1 MRVIPVLL
9 VLLGVLFAS
18 LVSARAAPASAR
30 YGEEYKTCS
39 QGNTAEIVQ
48 CVDGLYRRWD
58 ARLND
63 AYKKLMAR
71 IPDAK
76 IREAL
81 RRTQRLWVQYRQANC
96 EWYGRGEGSIRRIEA
111 SECMRSMTAER
122 ALELEAEN

>member
-1 MRVIPVLL
+1 MRIALI
-9 VLLGVLFAS
+9 LLGVLFAGLS
-18 LVSARAAPASAR
+18 SARAEPASTR
-30 YGEEYKTCS
+30 YGEEYKTCN

-58 ARLND
+58 ARLNG
-63 AYKKLMAR
+63 AYQKLMAKV
-71 IPDAK
+71 PDPK

-81 RRTQRLWVQYRQANC
+81 RKAQRLWVQYRRANC
-96 EWYGRGEGSIRRIEA
+96 EWYDMGEGTIRRIEA